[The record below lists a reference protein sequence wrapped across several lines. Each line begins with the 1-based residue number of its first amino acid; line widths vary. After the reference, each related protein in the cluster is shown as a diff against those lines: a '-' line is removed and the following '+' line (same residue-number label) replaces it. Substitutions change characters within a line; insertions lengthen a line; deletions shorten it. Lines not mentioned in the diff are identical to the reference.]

1 MTLSNPKAFYANL
14 RTGILGPVLTP
25 EEVLG
30 CEAILD
36 AMEGLPLSHVAYA
49 LATAYHET
57 NATMQPVREAYWLS
71 EAWRKKNLR
80 YWPFYGR
87 GYVQL
92 TWAENYAKA
101 DKKLGLGGS
110 LIKNPDR
117 AMEPDIAA
125 KIMRFGMVEG
135 WFAGD
140 KKGRHTLARYLPA
153 TASLEEFRSA
163 RPIINI
169 HDKDLLIARHA
180 LQFQAALI
188 TGGWHV

>member
-1 MTLSNPKAFYANL
+1 MTLRNPAAFYANL
-14 RTGILGPVLTP
+14 RSGILGPVLTP
-25 EEVLG
+25 EEVSG

-71 EAWRKKNLR
+71 EAWRRKNLR
-80 YWPFYGR
+80 YWPHYGR
-87 GYVQL
+87 GYVQI
-92 TWAENYAKA
+92 TWEANYRKA

-110 LIKNPDR
+110 LIAKPDR
-117 AMEPDIAA
+117 AMEPAIAA

-140 KKGRHTLARYLPA
+140 KKGRHTLARHLP
-153 TASLEEFRSA
+153 TIASLEEFRSA

-169 HDKDLLIARHA
+169 RDKDLLIARHA

-188 TGGWHV
+188 TGGWA